1 MWEMWDMRKRDGLD
15 LLTQVVL
22 VLLGVYFIC
31 LKQQAL
37 VHITTLLGLLMT
49 AGGAACIV
57 RAFIRKEQS
66 SLFLSMPVLLAVG
79 GIVLLIFRKQAT
91 EVVPFCI
98 GVWALVLGVVK
109 TVVAVQYAAAR
120 VRNWWVQI
128 IPAALGILMG
138 ILILTG
144 TVTLIAYNIDL
155 SIVDLQQSNEIVVWI
170 DDNLTTREAKDL
182 QPQFE
187 KIENTATVEFE
198 DRDVALEKYRKELGD
213 DAGILDDYNSSNN
226 PLRNSYILT
235 LKDSTKA
242 EETIADIG
250 MIEGVASVRADEAV
264 IGKLIQIQHVFNII
278 ALAMVAGLAVIS
290 IFIIS
295 NTVKLAMFARRE
307 EISIQKIV
315 GATNWFIRWPFVIEG
330 MIIGLIAGGL
340 AFLAEWAL
348 YTELFNVAGGVIPY
362 FEILPFDSLKW
373 LVLAVFAGAGALF
386 GIGGSV
392 TSIRKFM
399 DV

>member
-1 MWEMWDMRKRDGLD
+1 MRSIAYYWKEGLRNIFKHGFMSVAAVVIMVVS
-15 LLTQVVL
+15 LL
-22 VLLGVYFIC
+22 
-31 LKQQAL
+31 
-37 VHITTLLGLLMT
+37 
-49 AGGAACIV
+49 
-57 RAFIRKEQS
+57 
-66 SLFLSMPVLLAVG
+66 
-79 GIVLLIFRKQAT
+79 
-91 EVVPFCI
+91 
-98 GVWALVLGVVK
+98 
-109 TVVAVQYAAAR
+109 
-120 VRNWWVQI
+120 
-128 IPAALGILMG
+128 
-138 ILILTG
+138 LTG
-144 TVTLIAYNIDL
+144 TVTLVAYNITNN
-155 SIVDLQQSNEIVVWI
+155 ITRLQQSNQIVVWI
-170 DDNLTTREAKDL
+170 DDSLTTREAKTL
-182 QPQFE
+182 QTQFE
-187 KIENTATVEFE
+187 KIDNIASIAFE
-198 DRDVALEKYRKELGD
+198 DRDVALEKYREELGE
-213 DAGILDDYNSSNN
+213 DASILEDYNSSNN